1 LKKALTLFVLAL
13 AAMAMM
19 TSFALA
25 GDSCSADKTN
35 AKAASADG
43 KTCTADKAVSGKVCT
58 AEEIAACAK
67 ATGVSAEE
75 CAKACAEGKLIKHT
89 ISIKGMTCESCENSV
104 KTALTK
110 IEGVKH
116 VMSVS
121 HKAETAVVCI
131 DPTVC
136 KTESLVKAVTAK
148 GYQAQMVNAVAKTSD
163 VKEASSKS
171 CSKTCTAAEK
181 AACDAKKKD
190 SKEGDKGEKGDI

>member
-1 LKKALTLFVLAL
+1 MKKALTLFVLAL

-25 GDSCSADKTN
+25 DS
-35 AKAASADG
+35 
-43 KTCTADKAVSGKVCT
+43 CTADKAKVEKASGKTCSTDKAVAGKTCS

-67 ATGVSAEE
+67 ATGVSADE
-75 CAKACAEGKLIKHT
+75 CAKACAEGKLVKHT
-89 ISIKGMTCESCENSV
+89 MSIKGMTCGSCENSV

-121 HKAETAVVCI
+121 HKNETAVVCI
-131 DPTVC
+131 DPTTC

-148 GYQAQMVNAVAKTSD
+148 GYTAQMVNAVVKTTG
-163 VKEASSKS
+163 VKATDSKS
-171 CSKTCTAAEK
+171 CSKTCTTAEK
-181 AACDAKKKD
+181 AACDAKKKEKKEEDKD
-190 SKEGDKGEKGDI
+190 SDKGDI